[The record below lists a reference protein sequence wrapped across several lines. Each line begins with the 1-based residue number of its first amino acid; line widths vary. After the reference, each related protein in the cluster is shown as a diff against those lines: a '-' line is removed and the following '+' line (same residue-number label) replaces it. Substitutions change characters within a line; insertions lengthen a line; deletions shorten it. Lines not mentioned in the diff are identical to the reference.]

1 MGTGSCQVTFTADE
15 LYGTALTSRGAL
27 SATNKI
33 TDAYFKTKQ
42 ETITQNAATHLGLYY
57 GLKPHL
63 ITVKKQLM
71 RWSSVSN
78 EDDGNKE
85 GEKSHKSSIKFPPG
99 GLFQTHLSEGGG
111 GLI

>member
-1 MGTGSCQVTFTADE
+1 MTNRHFIGFCEVLPLLSCQVKGTILIIIQVVENYPFKTLTSACVGVGIGSSQVTFTADE

-63 ITVKKQLM
+63 ITVKN
-71 RWSSVSN
+71 S
-78 EDDGNKE
+78 
-85 GEKSHKSSIKFPPG
+85 
-99 GLFQTHLSEGGG
+99 
-111 GLI
+111 